1 MFMTNPTTID
11 RRDVAHPTNPIG
23 GHTHIEEDDLGTPLD
38 ADADKLPAG
47 GQGAAIRGVPQG
59 ANPDDAAGDDDSGLP
74 GNVPPARSGQASAE
88 QPPAEIRGRTSNSGG
103 TGRVDPGTRIPEPV
117 KQDLGFRR
125 TSGDG
130 ER

>member
-1 MFMTNPTTID
+1 MHMTNPTTID

-47 GQGAAIRGVPQG
+47 GQGAAVPGVPQG
-59 ANPDDAAGDDDSGLP
+59 ATPGTAGDDDGGLA

-88 QPPAEIRGRTSNSGG
+88 QAPAEIHSRTSNSGAA
-103 TGRVDPGTRIPEPV
+103 GRIDPNTRIPEPV

-125 TSGDG
+125 TSRDG

>member
-1 MFMTNPTTID
+1 MTNPTTVD

-23 GHTHIEEDDLGTPLD
+23 GHAQVEREDPGRPLD

-47 GQGAAIRGVPQG
+47 GQGAAIRGIPRG
-59 ANPDDAAGDDDSGLP
+59 SKPDDDDDDSGGLA
-74 GNVPPARSGQASAE
+74 GNIPPARSGQAAAE
-88 QPPAEIRGRTSNSGG
+88 EDPADVRGQTSNSGG
-103 TGRVDPGTRIPEPV
+103 ANRIDPNTRIPEPV

-125 TSGDG
+125 TFEKG